1 MSSDMMFDNI
11 IMNIFRNKALECHV
25 KLVYSY
31 LKKQRTTKFIFMGG
45 HFKTFTERKAL
56 VKVLMLYDQISMFKK
71 NEDIF
76 I

>member
-31 LKKQRTTKFIFMGG
+31 LKKQRTTKFIFMEG